1 MGGTPCDKG
10 SVPKRVLSPNSNG
23 WQRLD
28 GSHQWEMAETIFCLG
43 EKVMWLSLSFVKKE
57 NFKVSITFFFIP
69 PSDYVIEEKVVTC
82 FHENV
87 MKKYEILASCHSN
100 SKRSSKV

>member
-1 MGGTPCDKG
+1 MI
-10 SVPKRVLSPNSNG
+10 
-23 WQRLD
+23 
-28 GSHQWEMAETIFCLG
+28 ETIFCLG
-43 EKVMWLSLSFVKKE
+43 EKVMWLSLYFVKKE
-57 NFKVSITFFFIP
+57 NFYVSITFFIP
-69 PSDYVIEEKVVTC
+69 PSDYVTEEKVVTC